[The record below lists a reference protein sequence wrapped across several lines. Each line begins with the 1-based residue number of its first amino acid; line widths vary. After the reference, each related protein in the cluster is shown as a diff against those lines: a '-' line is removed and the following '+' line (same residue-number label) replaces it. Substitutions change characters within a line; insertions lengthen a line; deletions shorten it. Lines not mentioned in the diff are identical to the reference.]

1 MVCKVLGIDLFEDP
15 GRRIS
20 VDEILEHRFFAG
32 PIRELLPLRS
42 IDYDEG
48 TYVEDPSSEEYSKDI
63 DDKERRHDQKN
74 RVPNSR
80 THLKGITSDDPE
92 RPRYGDILQT
102 RYPSSRPS
110 KEPRRE
116 SRQTSRQ
123 TSGKNQIGLRTLLSE
138 IGVAEDYQQLQQ
150 RVSNEWEADDFAPQ
164 RKSKDPGL
172 DDHEGLQ
179 RPRKHMQSRRVSKDD
194 YKGNVKPRRVSKE
207 HHAPKQR
214 VSSKESQHRR
224 PSHQS
229 DKTINSYTREKE
241 AIYQVSESD
250 ENPRSRNPRGQSAP
264 SPGEGLRNAL
274 GNLEHRIHRRAS
286 ARDKPQSLD
295 DVKNHGAEEGRAAGG
310 KGFATLVEELVRPCS
325 REEIRGTIP
334 FLGGL
339 LSCRRTETGF

>member
-1 MVCKVLGIDLFEDP
+1 V
-15 GRRIS
+15 
-20 VDEILEHRFFAG
+20 G
-32 PIRELLPLRS
+32 PIRELSPLRS
-42 IDYDEG
+42 MDYDEG
-48 TYVEDPSSEEYSKDI
+48 TYVEDHTSEEYSRDI
-63 DDKERRHDQKN
+63 DDKERGHAKEDRA
-74 RVPNSR
+74 PNSR
-80 THLKGITSDDPE
+80 THLKGMTSDDPD
-92 RPRYGDILQT
+92 RPHYGDILQT

-110 KEPRRE
+110 REQPRRE

-123 TSGKNQIGLRTLLSE
+123 TSGKSQIGLRTLLSE
-138 IGVAEDYQQLQQ
+138 IGVAEDYQRLQ
-150 RVSNEWEADDFAPQ
+150 RVSNEWEADDFVPQ
-164 RKSKDPGL
+164 RKSKDHGI
-172 DDHEGLQ
+172 DDHEGQQ
-179 RPRKHMQSRRVSKDD
+179 RTRKHIQFRRVSKDD
-194 YKGNVKPRRVSKE
+194 YKDNVKPQRVSKE
-207 HHAPKQR
+207 HHGHGAKQR

-229 DKTINSYTREKE
+229 DKTLDSYTREKE

-250 ENPRSRNPRGQSAP
+250 DNPRARNSRGLSAP

-295 DVKNHGAEEGRAAGG
+295 VVKNHGAEEGRAAGG

-339 LSCRRTETGF
+339 LICRRTENGF